1 MPSDAKQLFVEHL
14 AATHPQGWCLVS
26 DVNAAVAGGARR
38 LRLVSRCEIIDDP
51 DDDRLPAVRLQQ
63 LARADDHEENRFL
76 LDQTIE
82 LGVDDSPSG
91 VEPTRVR
98 FAVWDPL
105 HGRVHEFPLH
115 EFFAFPGSALRLA
128 DYLLP
133 FPEVTT
139 WQILPGSTAPRSTAP
154 PDRRCKVLAI
164 DIAPPPAGA
173 GPVTR
178 LLWPVLRSVRTWI
191 DEADLRLHLVEM
203 GLADGR
209 VRTTQVDGWTTLG
222 GATVASDLTV
232 TDVTGAS
239 NRLTRVKNALK
250 GFGPGYFTRL
260 RLEHAAF

>member
-1 MPSDAKQLFVEHL
+1 MPSDAKQLFVQHL
-14 AATHPQGWCLVS
+14 TATHPQGLCLVS
-26 DVNAAVAGGARR
+26 DVDAAAPAGVRR
-38 LRLVSRCEIIDDP
+38 LRVVSRSEVIDDP
-51 DDDRLPAVRLQQ
+51 HDDRLPAVRLQQ
-63 LARADDHEENRFL
+63 LARADDHEESRFL

-82 LGVDDSPSG
+82 LGVDDGPSG

-105 HGRVHEFPLH
+105 HGRVRDFPLH
-115 EFFAFPGSALRLA
+115 AFFAFPGSALRLA

-139 WQILPGSTAPRSTAP
+139 WQILPSSTAPRSTAP
-154 PDRRCKVLAI
+154 PDRRCTVLAI

-191 DEADLRLHLVEM
+191 DKADLRLHLVEM
-203 GLADGR
+203 GVDDGR
-209 VRTTQVDGWTTLG
+209 TRTTQVHGWTPLG

-232 TDVTGAS
+232 TDVTGVS
-239 NRLTRVKNALK
+239 NRLTRVKSVLK
-250 GFGPGYFTRL
+250 GFGSGFTRL